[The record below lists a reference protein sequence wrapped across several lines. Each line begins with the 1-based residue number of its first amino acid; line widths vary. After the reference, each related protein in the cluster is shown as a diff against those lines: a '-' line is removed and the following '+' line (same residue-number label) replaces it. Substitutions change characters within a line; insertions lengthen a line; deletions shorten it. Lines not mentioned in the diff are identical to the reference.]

1 MQYAYLKTQHNLI
14 LFLLSLVGFILMF
27 YSKTVYHCK
36 IIKAYGVATT
46 RVRTTINENII
57 ITLLKLSQEQLK
69 NEPSNLK
76 NRK

>member
-1 MQYAYLKTQHNLI
+1 
-14 LFLLSLVGFILMF
+14 MF

-69 NEPSNLK
+69 MNPATWRIENEGESQKRK
-76 NRK
+76 NNKNITFKILS

>member
-1 MQYAYLKTQHNLI
+1 
-14 LFLLSLVGFILMF
+14 MF